1 MASISPFYFYKALH
15 YNIPIIKNK
24 FERFATLKPKAF
36 KLCSHF
42 CNTADGP
49 KRQRYD
55 KLRMKST

>member
-15 YNIPIIKNK
+15 YIPIIKNK

-36 KLCSHF
+36 KLYSHF

-55 KLRMKST
+55 KLRMEST